1 MPYQVVL
8 HVSGE
13 IPIFGDIEELPDP
26 RDQTIIVH
34 NPRSREGK
42 DLHYLQDDVIR
53 VIWPIAKINF
63 IEILESEQDDQIF
76 GFVRE

>member
-1 MPYQVVL
+1 MAHQVIL
-8 HVSGE
+8 HISGE
-13 IPIFGDIEELPDP
+13 VPIFGEVDELPSP
-26 RDQTIIVH
+26 QDQIIIVH

-53 VIWPIAKINF
+53 VIWPISKINF
-63 IEILESEQDDQIF
+63 IEILEAQQDDQIF

>member
-1 MPYQVVL
+1 MAYRVIL

-13 IPIFGDIEELPDP
+13 VPIFGEVEELPGSQDV
-26 RDQTIIVH
+26 IITVH

-42 DLHYLQDDVIR
+42 DLHYIQDDVIR
-53 VIWPIAKINF
+53 VIWPISKINF
-63 IEILESEQDDQIF
+63 IEVLESEEDDQII

>member
-1 MPYQVVL
+1 MSHQVIL
-8 HVSGE
+8 HISGE
-13 IPIFGDIEELPDP
+13 VPIFGDVEELPNP
-26 RDQTIIVH
+26 QDQIIIVH

-63 IEILESEQDDQIF
+63 IEILDNQQDDQIF
-76 GFVRE
+76 SFVRE